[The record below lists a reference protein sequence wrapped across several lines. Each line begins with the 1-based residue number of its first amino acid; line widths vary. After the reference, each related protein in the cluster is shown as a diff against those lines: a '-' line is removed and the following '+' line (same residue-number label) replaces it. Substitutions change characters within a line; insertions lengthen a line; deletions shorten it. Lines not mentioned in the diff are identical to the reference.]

1 MTDRGV
7 RFRNLD
13 CAAQLAEGTGWRA
26 VLPRPAF
33 RSGILLLQAERPS
46 TRQADPAML
55 RVAFHDQGVALTAY
69 ADGLIRLSMP
79 DVGWQGGELDVL
91 RNGLRVTA

>member
-1 MTDRGV
+1 
-7 RFRNLD
+7 
-13 CAAQLAEGTGWRA
+13 
-26 VLPRPAF
+26 
-33 RSGILLLQAERPS
+33 
-46 TRQADPAML
+46 ML